1 MRSLIPAT
9 YIAAFTSWVKPASLA
24 TKKTTLLLF
33 SVAVLLAGG
42 AFTLAPKG
50 IATPEHR
57 APAIAKHGSAVSRT
71 DAEAPQH
78 LKQQG
83 TNRSLAKAVAA
94 ATDPTLYQEVK
105 LQDDNGAAYDQ
116 FGWSVAISGNTAIVA
131 NLASGAAYIFV
142 RNGQTWSLQQK

>member
-9 YIAAFTSWVKPASLA
+9 YVAAFASLVKATSLA
-24 TKKTTLLLF
+24 TKKTALLLF

-42 AFTLAPKG
+42 AFTLAPTA
-50 IATPEHR
+50 IATSEHP
-57 APAIAKHGSAVSRT
+57 APAITKHVST
-71 DAEAPQH
+71 VSLSGAEATHQP
-78 LKQQG
+78 KQKG
-83 TNRSLAKAVAA
+83 TYESLAKAVAA

-131 NLASGAAYIFV
+131 NLASGAAYI
-142 RNGQTWSLQQK
+142 